1 MVVYSVHL
9 RIRKRCNWR
18 PLAAML
24 FLLATGCGGTRGEP
38 DLVWGRKG
46 VQNGDFIKPRA
57 AAIDA
62 QDRLYIVDFTARIQ
76 VFDCDG
82 HYLGPTWKTPD
93 WRNGRP
99 SGLCIDKDGNLLVSD
114 SHYHCVRIY
123 SPDGVE
129 LRRFGRQKDA

>member
-1 MVVYSVHL
+1 MVVYSMHL

-24 FLLATGCGGTRGEP
+24 FLLATGCGGMRGEP

-46 VQNGDFIKPRA
+46 VQDGDFVKPRA

-62 QDRLYIVDFTARIQ
+62 QDRLFIVDFTARIQ

-82 HYLGPTWKTPD
+82 QYLGPTWTTPD
-93 WRNGRP
+93 YRSGRP
-99 SGLCIDKDGNLLVSD
+99 SGLIIDRDGNLIVSD
-114 SHYHCVRIY
+114 S
-123 SPDGVE
+123 
-129 LRRFGRQKDA
+129 